1 VFGPDGALWFVEAPV
16 DLEAGPHLGRMLV
29 TGEYKQYPL
38 KVGGNVLA
46 GLTVG
51 PDGAIWVAGPGELER
66 FTMADVETTIPL
78 PNPKDVAVA
87 IAAGPKDTLW
97 FSELPADA
105 TAAGKIARL
114 S

>member
-1 VFGPDGALWFVEAPV
+1 
-16 DLEAGPHLGRMLV
+16 MLV

-46 GLTVG
+46 GLAVG
-51 PDGAIWVAGPGELER
+51 PDGAIWIAGPGILER
-66 FTMADVETTIPL
+66 FTMAEVETTIAL

-87 IAAGPKDTLW
+87 IAAGPKSTLW
-97 FSELPADA
+97 FSEIPDDSN
-105 TAAGKIARL
+105 AAGKIARL